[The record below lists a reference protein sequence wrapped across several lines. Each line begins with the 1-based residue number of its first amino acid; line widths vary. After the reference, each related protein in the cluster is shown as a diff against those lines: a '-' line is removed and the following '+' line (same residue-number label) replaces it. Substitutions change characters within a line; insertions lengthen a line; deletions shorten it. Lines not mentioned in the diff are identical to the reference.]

1 MPEPQIADSYSIHFV
16 RAHLGFADTQTTARY
31 IALNR
36 GRDEAIDSE
45 DHDG

>member
-1 MPEPQIADSYSIHFV
+1 MPEPQIADSYSIDFV
-16 RAHLGFADTQTTARY
+16 CAHLGFADTPTTARY
-31 IALNR
+31 IALDR